1 MKVLNVRM
9 SEEQFAAIQAAAN
22 KKGMGVSTFIRMA
35 AISEAEANGFHA
47 TQPRAD

>member
-22 KKGMGVSTFIRMA
+22 RSGIGVSTFIRMC
-35 AISEAEANGFHA
+35 AIREAETLGFHPE
-47 TQPRAD
+47 QPKAD